1 MRPQEEVYIW
11 VLTQVGPGWKCSLL
25 VTCTNEQSALSSS
38 GKGLS
43 IIIRRKSLEAMQRMN
58 SFWEVVLV
66 IQGGPVAGLS
76 SLEQCCR
83 DGIKL

>member
-1 MRPQEEVYIW
+1 
-11 VLTQVGPGWKCSLL
+11 
-25 VTCTNEQSALSSS
+25 
-38 GKGLS
+38 
-43 IIIRRKSLEAMQRMN
+43 MQRMN

-83 DGIKL
+83 DGIKLWHVIHTLNKQSTFGVPATATHAGNRAENKAEWALIHGGEV